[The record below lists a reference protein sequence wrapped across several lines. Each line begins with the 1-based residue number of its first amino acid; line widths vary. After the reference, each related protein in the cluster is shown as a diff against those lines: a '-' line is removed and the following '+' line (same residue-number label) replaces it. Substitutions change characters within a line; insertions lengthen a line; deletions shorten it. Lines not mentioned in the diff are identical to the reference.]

1 LDVRARSDA
10 SFKGP
15 GEFRESLRAILN
27 CGFEVHGV
35 VSRCV
40 GGEGSRDIQVKD
52 FVVGGPKAIALV
64 SSIATL
70 PDTVTDRAIEVHI
83 YRKTRKEKVERFRT
97 RRVRPEAAV
106 LKKEIEVW
114 ASGVV
119 KDIAFDEPQ
128 PIEELHD
135 RAWDVVE
142 PLVTLAARISP
153 EFEARLRD
161 ALKSAFQVGAESGAE
176 EDTIATKLLTDI
188 REVFPA
194 KEEKIRSGE
203 LVSRL
208 KNLENSPWSG
218 WNDGKGLSTNG
229 LARLLRPFEIYPRQQ
244 RYGDETFKGYA
255 REWFDEASERYLS
268 SQESGDISSPP
279 EDHLQPKQAKQPNKD
294 AGKTPF
300 SQPKQDDSVSTP
312 KNASDPHKQRVVSDV
327 SVASSPPAG
336 EAIDNNGSDT
346 SGDGD
351 DGFVEGEL

>member
-1 LDVRARSDA
+1 
-10 SFKGP
+10 
-15 GEFRESLRAILN
+15 
-27 CGFEVHGV
+27 
-35 VSRCV
+35 V

-97 RRVRPEAAV
+97 RRVRPEAAL
-106 LKKEIEVW
+106 LKKVIEVW

-194 KEEKIRSGE
+194 
-203 LVSRL
+203 
-208 KNLENSPWSG
+208 N
-218 WNDGKGLSTNG
+218 T
-229 LARLLRPFEIYPRQQ
+229 
-244 RYGDETFKGYA
+244 GDYTLFRFGF
-255 REWFDEASERYLS
+255 R
-268 SQESGDISSPP
+268 II
-279 EDHLQPKQAKQPNKD
+279 LQ
-294 AGKTPF
+294 
-300 SQPKQDDSVSTP
+300 
-312 KNASDPHKQRVVSDV
+312 
-327 SVASSPPAG
+327 
-336 EAIDNNGSDT
+336 
-346 SGDGD
+346 
-351 DGFVEGEL
+351 